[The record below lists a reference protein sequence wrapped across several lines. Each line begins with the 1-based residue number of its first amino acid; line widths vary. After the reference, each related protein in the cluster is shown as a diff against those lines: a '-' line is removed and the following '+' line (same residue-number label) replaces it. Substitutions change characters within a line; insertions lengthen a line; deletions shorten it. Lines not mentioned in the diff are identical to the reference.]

1 MGRRARLCRSAL
13 DDSLHWWKVEHEILV
28 AVVDC
33 IPSERLE
40 SICTVGE
47 NNPVTL
53 RFLIEDYLRHQHWH
67 LAQLTAPVA
76 A

>member
-1 MGRRARLCRSAL
+1 
-13 DDSLHWWKVEHEILV
+13 VEHEILA
-28 AVVDC
+28 AVVDR
-33 IPSERLE
+33 IPEERLE